1 MLMRTLFVRA
11 VALAAVLSPAL
22 VLTQGGRTKP
32 TTATY
37 ITKEEVDIVNSQG
50 QGIDRNIRTVDIGH
64 ENFSVGIIHRGK
76 TVNGVAVPAA
86 GAAANAAGAGG
97 GAAAAPSPTP
107 CGRQMAPAPAG
118 GTARRH
124 HSRFA
129 DRRLLHRL
137 RRWNDV
143 YRRLHRQRTPQPLAG
158 LERANLRRHGVR
170 SREESREAWRHH
182 HHSGRRG
189 ARMARHPRA
198 RGLSE
203 LPAVAGH
210 SYRGL
215 GAPGA
220 QEVRASSPLPAAR
233 CADMAMPVF

>member
-86 GAAANAAGAGG
+86 GAAA
-97 GAAAAPSPTP
+97 AAPAPTP
-107 CGRQMAPAPAG
+107 CGRQMATAPAG
-118 GTARRH
+118 GTAGGITH
-124 HSRFA
+124 DS
-129 DRRLLHRL
+129 
-137 RRWNDV
+137 
-143 YRRLHRQRTPQPLAG
+143 QT
-158 LERANLRRHGVR
+158 
-170 SREESREAWRHH
+170 
-182 HHSGRRG
+182 
-189 ARMARHPRA
+189 
-198 RGLSE
+198 
-203 LPAVAGH
+203 
-210 SYRGL
+210 
-215 GAPGA
+215 
-220 QEVRASSPLPAAR
+220 
-233 CADMAMPVF
+233 